1 MINEPI
7 RIKDEGLSRKTLL
20 MEFSMEKKSRNY
32 SKKNALELWVG
43 IILS

>member
-7 RIKDEGLSRKTLL
+7 RIKDEGLSWKNLL
-20 MEFSMEKKSRNY
+20 MEFSMEKKGRNY
-32 SKKNALELWVG
+32 SKKRALGLWVG